1 MDNQLCQL
9 HLSTPTELDFFCFV
23 LSFSISFD
31 LFLKC
36 YSVTLNCFLV
46 FVPTPHRCD
55 TVLHTIVSVHKATP
69 APLFTFY
76 MCFASNFRLSFFQM
90 NFKSFAWIYNNP
102 NSLGYHSTAFTF
114 VYLFCENC
122 FFFQIAIF
130 SSPNHSLPSNS
141 DLICCIAVFH
151 EVSMSFS

>member
-1 MDNQLCQL
+1 MPAPFI
-9 HLSTPTELDFFCFV
+9 SSYWIRFFCFV
-23 LSFSISFD
+23 LSVSISFD

-46 FVPTPHRCD
+46 FVPTTHRCD
-55 TVLHTIVSVHKATP
+55 TVLHTIDSVHKATP

-102 NSLGYHSTAFTF
+102 SSLGYHSTAFIF

-122 FFFQIAIF
+122 FFFR
-130 SSPNHSLPSNS
+130 LPSS
-141 DLICCIAVFH
+141 HPQITLFLVIQILFV
-151 EVSMSFS
+151 V